1 LAGEVEVEEEEDEER
16 EDEEKVFCLRGAPQA
31 SIGDYGSSASRWR
44 SASIAERKQ
53 DAAASALE
61 DSFARIRARKATSR
75 GDSLRRASSEMRG
88 GRLRPRGW
96 GGELAEPASI
106 SVGGRSSSLRRK
118 LMSTEAELV

>member
-44 SASIAERKQ
+44 SASIAEGKQ
-53 DAAASALE
+53 DAAPCALA
-61 DSFARIRARKATSR
+61 DSFAQIRARTATSR
-75 GDSLRRASSEMRG
+75 GDSLRRASSKMRG
-88 GRLRPRGW
+88 GRLHPRGW
-96 GGELAEPASI
+96 GVELAEPASI
-106 SVGGRSSSLRRK
+106 SVGGRSSSLPRK